1 MTGRS
6 DKPDRGDQSPFVPVS
21 WGELIDKITILE
33 IKSERVKSAAALRN
47 IGAELSRLRDIAAD
61 LLESNEQVRA
71 AAQEL
76 KTINNGIWDIEDR
89 IRAKE
94 RDQRF
99 DAEFIELA
107 RSVYRSNDD
116 RSAVKR
122 RINALTGSQL
132 VEEKQ
137 YTEYD
142 RK

>member
-6 DKPDRGDQSPFVPVS
+6 DKPDRRDQSPFVPVS

-33 IKSERVKSAAALRN
+33 IKSERVKSGAALHN
-47 IGAELSRLRDIAAD
+47 IEAELSRLRDIAAD
-61 LLESNEQVRA
+61 LLASNEQVRV

-76 KTINNGIWDIEDR
+76 KQINDRIWDIEDR

-94 RDQRF
+94 RDRKF
-99 DAEFIELA
+99 DTEFIELA
-107 RSVYRSNDD
+107 RSVYRSNDG

-122 RINALTGSQL
+122 RINVLTGSQL

-137 YTEYD
+137 YTAYE
-142 RK
+142 RG

>member
-1 MTGRS
+1 MTERR
-6 DKPDRGDQSPFVPVS
+6 DKPDRGDQSPLVPVS

-33 IKSERVKSAAALRN
+33 IKCERFNSAAALHNVR
-47 IGAELSRLRDIAAD
+47 AELSRLHDIAAD
-61 LLESNEQVRA
+61 LLASNVQVRA

-76 KTINNGIWDIEDR
+76 KQINNGIWDIEDR

-107 RSVYRSNDD
+107 RSVYRSNDG

-122 RINALTGSQL
+122 RINALTGSEL

-137 YTEYD
+137 YTAYD
-142 RK
+142 RG